1 MSPRRWLPVSRRKCV
16 LQCSDGSSTP
26 GCDATYSLQAR
37 RQTRRRATANCRHGT
52 DHTANIVA
60 ISTKPA
66 KTQERGLHERQRG
79 SRAFLCGGK
88 PVAQKEREHVG
99 NGARRRQRAATGTI
113 IACFF
118 FVKEN
123 MFRSCFFYRPRM
135 KSVQQ
140 VPHRLTVHMTSACC
154 WELKSLM
161 LIPSVWAEKR
171 ALLSAPILQGKG
183 CVPEG
188 LSNSHEKQSRRWAHG
203 PRDQPFAAAG
213 SSTSDSG
220 TSNMRQELISPRA
233 GKGRCWKVR
242 RL

>member
-1 MSPRRWLPVSRRKCV
+1 MAAPH
-16 LQCSDGSSTP
+16 Q
-26 GCDATYSLQAR
+26 DAMPHIRFRLVAR
-37 RQTRRRATANCRHGT
+37 RDGEQPQTVDTEPTILQILLPSAPSPPKRKSA
-52 DHTANIVA
+52 V
-60 ISTKPA
+60 SM
-66 KTQERGLHERQRG
+66 RG
-79 SRAFLCGGK
+79 SETAEYFC
-88 PVAQKEREHVG
+88 VAG
-99 NGARRRQRAATGTI
+99 NQLHKKNESVWATVQEDDSVRRLAQLLHA
-113 IACFF
+113 FF

-203 PRDQPFAAAG
+203 TRDQPFAAAG